1 MNEKKVFIAIDTNK
15 ESVAKKIITQTQT
28 NKLNIGYK
36 FGLEFFYSKNGRRF
50 ISKIKTKKIFLDLK
64 LNDIPATCSRAI
76 KSIKDLKNIKYI
88 TLHANAGEE
97 TVKAVVKTAK
107 KINPKLK
114 ILLVTILTSISNK
127 SIKKIGHTKS
137 IKELVKKQA
146 LMAKAFKCHGI
157 VCAGNDLKFVKKIFK
172 GEIITPGIRLKG
184 DGAGDQ
190 KRVMGPKEAFKKGST
205 ALVLGRSI
213 TSRGKIKKNIT
224 RLIKELNFNEN

>member
-28 NKLNIGYK
+28 NKLDIGYK

-97 TVKAVVKTAK
+97 TIKAVVKTAK
-107 KINPKLK
+107 KTNPRLK
-114 ILLVTILTSISNK
+114 ILLVTILTSLSNT

-137 IKELVKKQA
+137 IKELVRKQA
-146 LMAKAFKCHGI
+146 SMAKASKCHGI
-157 VCAGNDLKFVKKIFK
+157 VCAGSDLKFVKKIFK

-184 DGAGDQ
+184 DSAEDQ
-190 KRVMGPKEAFKKGST
+190 KRIMSPKEAFIKGST

-213 TSRGKIKKNIT
+213 IKGNIKKNIS
-224 RLIKELNFNEN
+224 RLIKELN